1 MKNLWN
7 EQEAKKCEDELALR
21 VYTSRL
27 LGQAPD
33 LVLHGGGNT
42 SVKISQ
48 KDILGNEEKL
58 LYVKGSG
65 WDLATIEAAGFP
77 AVNLNHLQALAGL
90 DSISDPDMVNE
101 LKTHMTNASAPT
113 PSVEAILHAILPF
126 KYVDHTHAD
135 AIVTITNTP
144 DGADRIKSIYDDEV
158 VIVPYVMPGFDLA
171 RVCARQFSE
180 QKNNKTIGMVLMNH
194 GIFSFADNAKD
205 SYERMIELVSR
216 AEMYLKDNKAWDIAI
231 NKVDKNQNN
240 DKKIIQAKMRSK
252 LSAVAKKPMILHS
265 HRNADA
271 RSFITR
277 KDINKISQQGPATPD
292 HVIRTKQLPML
303 NHDIELDLENY
314 VQAYKDYF
322 EKYSKC
328 CKNNITML
336 DPAPRVVLDHEL
348 GLCTL
353 GNTIKDA
360 LINRDIY
367 QHTIEIIQRSTM
379 LGNYQALP
387 ANDIFAVEY
396 WDLEQNKLKK
406 AGNKLEFEGEVAL
419 VTGAA
424 SGIGKAC
431 VDSLLKRGA
440 AVIALDINERI
451 TDLHSSSNYSGLVC
465 DVTSS
470 HEINAALEQGVKK
483 FGGIDMMILNA
494 GIFPASATVDELE
507 VEQWNKTLNINL
519 TANLQLLKAVHP
531 FLTLAPRYGRVVII
545 GSKNV
550 PAPGPGASAYSVSKA
565 ALNQLMRVVTLEW
578 ASDNIRINAVHPNAV
593 FDTGIWTD
601 EILQAR
607 AESYK
612 LSVEEYKT
620 RNLLTTEVTSH
631 DVAELVAEMCGSLF
645 AKTTAA
651 QLPIDGG
658 DLRVI

>member
-7 EQEAKKCEDELALR
+7 EQEAMQCKSELALR

-27 LGQAPD
+27 LGRAPD

-42 SVKISQ
+42 SVKINQ
-48 KDILGNEEKL
+48 KNILGHEETL

-77 AVNLNHLQALAGL
+77 AVNLDHLKALAEL
-90 DSISDPDMVNE
+90 ESLSDPDMVNE
-101 LKTHMTNASAPT
+101 LKTHTTNASAPT

-135 AIVTITNTP
+135 AVVTITNTP
-144 DGADRIKSIYDDEV
+144 DGLNRIKSIYDDV

-171 RVCARQFSE
+171 RICAQAFAE
-180 QKNNKTIGMVLMNH
+180 QSNDRTIGMVLMNH

-205 SYERMIELVSR
+205 SYQRMIELVTR
-216 AEMYLKDNKAWDIAI
+216 AEEYLKDNNAWQIDIATADTTK
-231 NKVDKNQNN
+231 NKYD
-240 DKKIIQAKMRSK
+240 IILQAEMRNK
-252 LSAVAKKPMILHS
+252 LSAVAEKPMILHAEAS
-265 HRNADA
+265 AEVF
-271 RSFITR
+271 SFIAR
-277 KDINKISQQGPATPD
+277 NDIEEVSQQGPATPD

-303 NHDIELDLENY
+303 NYDIAKDLPNY
-314 VQAYKDYF
+314 LFSYKKYF
-322 EKYSKC
+322 EKNSK
-328 CKNNITML
+328 KSKSNVTTL
-336 DPAPRVVLDHEL
+336 DPAPRVVLDKDL

-353 GNTIKDA
+353 GNTIIDA

-367 QHTIEIIQRSTM
+367 QHTIKIIQRATM
-379 LGNYQALP
+379 LEQYQALP
-387 ANDIFAVEY
+387 GKEIFAVEY
-396 WDLEQNKLKK
+396 WDLEQAKLKK
-406 AGNKLEFEGEVAL
+406 SGKRPEFEGEVAL

-440 AVIALDINERI
+440 AVIALDIDSKVS
-451 TDLHSSSNYSGLVC
+451 DLFPASNYCGLVC
-465 DVTSS
+465 DVTSQQAI
-470 HEINAALEQGVKK
+470 EQALDQGVRK
-483 FGGIDMMILNA
+483 FGGVDMVILNA
-494 GIFPASATVDELE
+494 GIFPASATIDDLDIDL
-507 VEQWNKTLNINL
+507 WNRTLDINL
-519 TANLQLLKAVHP
+519 TANLRLLKAVHP
-531 FLTLAPRYGRVVII
+531 LLNLAPRYGRVVII

-565 ALNQLMRVVTLEW
+565 ALNQLMRVVALEW
-578 ASDNIRINAVHPNAV
+578 SDDKIRINAVHPNAV
-593 FDTGIWTD
+593 FDTNIWTK

-607 AESYK
+607 AASYQM
-612 LSVEEYKT
+612 SVAEYKT
-620 RNLLTTEVTSH
+620 RNLLKTEISSH
-631 DVAELVAEMCGSLF
+631 DVAELVAEMCGPLF